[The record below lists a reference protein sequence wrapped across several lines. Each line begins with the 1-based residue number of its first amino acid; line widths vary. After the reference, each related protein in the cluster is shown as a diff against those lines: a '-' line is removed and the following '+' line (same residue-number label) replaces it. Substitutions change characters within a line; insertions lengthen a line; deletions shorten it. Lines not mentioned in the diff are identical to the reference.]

1 MISIVLFA
9 TLMASAQSKTFCI
22 AKDGK
27 TATVVV
33 DVDDWKGVIKA
44 ARDLGDDVRKVTNV
58 SAQVDLQSENS
69 AGLLPHERKNLKGS
83 ILVGTIGKSRIIDAL
98 VKQKKLDVSKV
109 RGQWESYV
117 IDVVDGNLVVA
128 GSDKRGTT

>member
-1 MISIVLFA
+1 MISTVLFA

-33 DVDDWKGVIKA
+33 DVDDWKGVIRA
-44 ARDLGDDVRKVTNV
+44 ARDLGDDVRKVTNI

-69 AGLLPHERKNLKGS
+69 AGLLPHERKNLKAS
-83 ILVGTIGKSRIIDAL
+83 ILVGTIGKSRIIDGL
-98 VKQKKLDVSKV
+98 IKQKKLDVSKK
-109 RGQWESYV
+109 
-117 IDVVDGNLVVA
+117 A
-128 GSDKRGTT
+128 GSLCEYL